1 MLRLHNGYAN
11 SSRTAQATNQ
21 LPHHCSSNVNGSR
34 TRWDVATHSS
44 TASPS
49 ILHIGTTQLALL
61 AVGVMQRTH
70 RPPSILHRPAG
81 LNSRWDQL
89 QPPARFERQQPSA
102 RIDSQRPS
110 ANPDSTA
117 SAIRN
122 ASDPARESTASGH
135 SSPAHSPI
143 QTPAASAIQTPAHKS
158 TASGPALNPIQLPA
172 ASAIRTPASQRS
184 EPHR

>member
-11 SSRTAQATNQ
+11 SSSTAQATNQ
-21 LPHHCSSNVNGSR
+21 LPHQCSSNVNGSR

-44 TASPS
+44 TD
-49 ILHIGTTQLALL
+49 
-61 AVGVMQRTH
+61 R
-70 RPPSILHRPAG
+70 

-89 QPPARFERQQPSA
+89 QPPARFERQRPSA
-102 RIDSQRPS
+102 RIDSKRPS

-143 QTPAASAIQTPAHKS
+143 QTPAASAIQTPAHES
-158 TASGPALNPIQLPA
+158 TARGPALNPIRLPA
-172 ASAIRTPASQRS
+172 ASAIRTPASQRF